1 MATRRCYMM
10 FLWRLQAL
18 SKITS
23 TGAMTYCFIQ
33 AIERGHATTYGSVL
47 NSMRTAI
54 RSTGSNG
61 LGVGGGAVTSLL
73 NMLLIGGSAG
83 GGLRQVRICFLYCY
97 LI

>member
-1 MATRRCYMM
+1 MM
-10 FLWRLQAL
+10 LLWRLQAL

-54 RSTGSNG
+54 RCTGSND

-73 NMLLIGGSAG
+73 NMLLIGGRVG
-83 GGLRQVRICFLYCY
+83 GGLRQVLASYIVT
-97 LI
+97 